1 MPNDS
6 LWDRYQVYVLAMI
19 ALGRSY
25 DDYDTWLNR

>member
-1 MPNDS
+1 MPP

-19 ALGRSY
+19 ALKRPY

>member
-1 MPNDS
+1 MSP

>member
-1 MPNDS
+1 MPA